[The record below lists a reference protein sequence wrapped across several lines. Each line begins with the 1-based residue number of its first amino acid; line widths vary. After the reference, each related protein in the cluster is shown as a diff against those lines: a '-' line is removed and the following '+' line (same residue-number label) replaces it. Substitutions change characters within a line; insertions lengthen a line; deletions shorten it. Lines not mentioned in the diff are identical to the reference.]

1 MYRVVGGP
9 LARRCVGHCLGRDCM
24 QQQEGGPL
32 LLARLPSNHNQT
44 KCGMSTEP
52 GKRPSFLGTLVD
64 NLKSEYTK
72 SKNMQESLAKFREEA
87 KRLEESEALQNARQK
102 FKNIEKESA
111 KPGALKEQ
119 LSGLTDKLKDTVE
132 DLSKHETVRKA
143 SEFTGN
149 IGEKTKGATES
160 IGKAAEQLSQSSAF
174 QTATKTAS
182 TIKEELE
189 GRTLGG
195 KVYRAPRELRKR
207 KENVEGMEDKTIEA
221 DE

>member
-1 MYRVVGGP
+1 M
-9 LARRCVGHCLGRDCM
+9 
-24 QQQEGGPL
+24 
-32 LLARLPSNHNQT
+32 
-44 KCGMSTEP
+44 
-52 GKRPSFLGTLVD
+52 
-64 NLKSEYTK
+64 
-72 SKNMQESLAKFREEA
+72 
-87 KRLEESEALQNARQK
+87 
-102 FKNIEKESA
+102 
-111 KPGALKEQ
+111 GAIKEQ
-119 LSGLTDKLKDTVE
+119 ISGLTGKLKESVD
-132 DLSKHETVRKA
+132 DLSKSETVRKA

-195 KVYRAPRELRKR
+195 KVYRAPRKR

-221 DE
+221 DENTTGVEMHKDS